1 MPSKKRM
8 KNTGRLEAESQIM
21 PSEPESL
28 SEHEETEDEGGEAS
42 NENPNAE
49 MMKAFKAME
58 RQVSGKVDEI
68 LSAVV
73 DIKGRL
79 TEAEERI
86 SGTEDEIV
94 QLKVRNDTLEKQM
107 KSMADKVIDLENRS
121 RRNNLRL
128 VGLPEKEE
136 GSDACAFLEKFLPE
150 TLELGESVT
159 PLIIERA
166 HRIPRSAHK
175 NGQDGKVQP
184 RTVIMKFLNFKQKEH
199 VLKAAKRKGV
209 IAYKGSN
216 LRFFPDLSAEL
227 HREQRK
233 YDAVRQKL
241 RDKGITRHRVI
252 FPARLLLTH
261 GDRTVI
267 MNSPEE
273 VEKFMQ
279 QVEDK

>member
-1 MPSKKRM
+1 
-8 KNTGRLEAESQIM
+8 
-21 PSEPESL
+21 
-28 SEHEETEDEGGEAS
+28 
-42 NENPNAE
+42 

-58 RQVSGKVDEI
+58 RQVSGKVEEI

-73 DIKGRL
+73 DVKGRL

-166 HRIPRSAHK
+166 HRIPSSAKK
-175 NGQDGKVQP
+175 NGQDDKCKCKVQP

-216 LRFFPDLSAEL
+216 LRFFPDLSAEP

-241 RDKGITRHRVI
+241 RDKGINRHRVI